1 MTMEIL
7 FNNSIKELSS
17 SEIRTYLTTM
27 FKQDQSNYPLPQKEL
42 VPEQSASTTS
52 NHLRKAA
59 SVGLIVN
66 IKSPKVL
73 CNGLWISSANSYKPL
88 SPTYKIKVEHEE
100 DINIAVNTI
109 VKWKIS
115 SQLIQE
121 GTIINL

>member
-1 MTMEIL
+1 MEIL
-7 FNNSIKELSS
+7 FNDTIKNLSV

-88 SPTYKIKVEHEE
+88 SPTYKIKVVHEE
-100 DINIAVNTI
+100 DISNAVSI
-109 VKWKIS
+109 ISKWKIS
-115 SQLIQE
+115 SQLNQE
-121 GTIINL
+121 GTIIKI